1 MAVEA
6 NSAEAEEAVVVTP
19 HRRPRVLVAHER
31 SGIGEAV
38 RRVLTVYGFEVEC
51 VTDGDD
57 VDQKLRAEQWDAL
70 VLDVAMPGTPSYE
83 LCALAK
89 DGVTPPIL
97 AVVLVA
103 TVFRRSS
110 YKRRPTR
117 LYGADDYVEIYRL
130 GEQLP
135 GKLWR
140 LLGSDLIGPPGEAQS
155 EAVMWSMLEDDF
167 AEDARPEAPERI
179 ADLLVAD
186 LVLSNADRVLNASS
200 IEQARLG
207 LEGDLSEARMRH
219 AQAVG
224 EEAGEAVDLAFHRLM
239 AGFGLASQEHG

>member
-1 MAVEA
+1 M
-6 NSAEAEEAVVVTP
+6 NTKP
-19 HRRPRVLVAHER
+19 HSEPSVLLTRQRRPRVLVAHER

-38 RRVLTVYGFEVEC
+38 RRVLTIYGFDVAC
-51 VTDGDD
+51 ATDGDE
-57 VDQKLRAEQWDAL
+57 VEQLLRGETFDGL

-89 DGVTPPIL
+89 TGLTPPVT

-110 YKRRPTR
+110 YKRRPSR

-140 LLGSDLIGPPGEAQS
+140 LLGSDLLGPPGEAQS
-155 EAVMWSMLEDDF
+155 EAVMWSMLEDDVS
-167 AEDARPEAPERI
+167 EDAAPAAPERI

-186 LVLSNADRVLNASS
+186 LVLSNADRVLNANS

-207 LEGDLSEARMRH
+207 LEGDLREAQMRH

-224 EEAGEAVDLAFHRLM
+224 DQGSGAVDLAFTRLM
-239 AGFGLASQEHG
+239 AGFGLASQERG